1 MKKLLFLFCA
11 FFALNLSAQ
20 QLSSFDSRLLFRYEA
35 EFLENLAQTNPSKL
49 DYLNF
54 YVGNSYSLL
63 HIEEIPAEKLV
74 DFPDI
79 LDLVNVPE
87 SYDVPSPINETNFNI
102 LIFDVVFFENKRN
115 TYRIG
120 NSNILV
126 NLKSKKQIYTLF
138 NEIN

>member
-20 QLSSFDSRLLFRYEA
+20 QQSTFDSRLLFRYEA
-35 EFLENLAQTNPSKL
+35 EFLENLYRTNPSKL

-54 YVGNSYSLL
+54 YVENSYSLHQL
-63 HIEEIPAEKLV
+63 VEILEL
-74 DFPDI
+74 I
-79 LDLVNVPE
+79 NLPE
-87 SYDVPSPINETNFNI
+87 NYTLPKTIDQSNFNI
-102 LIFDVVFFENKRN
+102 LLFDIVFKENQSS

-120 NSNILV
+120 DSNILV
-126 NLKSKKQIYTLF
+126 YLKSKNEIYTLF

>member
-20 QLSSFDSRLLFRYEA
+20 QQSTFDSRLLFRYEA
-35 EFLENLAQTNPSKL
+35 EFLENLYRTNPSKL

-54 YVGNSYSLL
+54 YVGNSYSLHQL
-63 HIEEIPAEKLV
+63 EEIPEEKLSQ
-74 DFPDI
+74 FPDI
-79 LDLVNVPE
+79 LELINLPE
-87 SYDVPSPINETNFNI
+87 NYTLPKTIDQTNFNI
-102 LIFDVVFFENKRN
+102 LLFDVVFKENQSS

-120 NSNILV
+120 DSNMLV
-126 NLKSKKQIYTLF
+126 YLKSKNEIYTLF

>member
-1 MKKLLFLFCA
+1 MKKLFFLFCA

-20 QLSSFDSRLLFRYEA
+20 QASTFDSRLLFRYEA

-54 YVGNSYSLL
+54 YVGNSYSLFHL
-63 HIEEIPAEKLV
+63 EEIPAEKLG

-79 LDLVNVPE
+79 LELINVPE
-87 SYDVPSPINETNFNI
+87 SYAIPSQINETNFNI
-102 LIFDVVFFENKRN
+102 LIFDVDFFENKGN

>member
-20 QLSSFDSRLLFRYEA
+20 QQSTFDSRLLFRYEA
-35 EFLENLAQTNPSKL
+35 EFLENLYRTNPSKL

-54 YVGNSYSLL
+54 YVENSYSLHQL
-63 HIEEIPAEKLV
+63 VEIPAEKLSQ
-74 DFPDI
+74 FPDI
-79 LDLVNVPE
+79 LELINLPE
-87 SYDVPSPINETNFNI
+87 NYTLPKTIDQSNFNI
-102 LIFDVVFFENKRN
+102 LLFDVVFKENQSI

-120 NSNILV
+120 DSNILV
-126 NLKSKKQIYTLF
+126 YLKSKNEIYTLF

>member
-20 QLSSFDSRLLFRYEA
+20 QESNFDSRLLFRYDA
-35 EFLENLAQTNPSKL
+35 EFLNNLALTNPSKL

-54 YVGNSYSLL
+54 YVGNSSSLHQL
-63 HIEEIPAEKLV
+63 GEIPSEKISE
-74 DFPDI
+74 FPDI
-79 LDLVNVPE
+79 LELVNVPTG
-87 SYDVPSPINETNFNI
+87 YVLPATINETNFNI
-102 LIFDVVFFENKRN
+102 LQFDVVFKENQST

-120 NSNILV
+120 DSNMLV
-126 NLKSKKQIYTLF
+126 YLKSKNQIYTLF